1 MSLLEEEGEEK
12 IIIFIK
18 DVSEEFKSTR
28 NVIRDKYR
36 QKALCTLREALEMMS
51 VECTSSSPDRSWTKE
66 RMKMKRMA
74 LASMLTPLLT

>member
-36 QKALCTLREALEMMS
+36 QKALCTLSHELRTPVHS
-51 VECTSSSPDRSWTKE
+51 KVQPF
-66 RMKMKRMA
+66 KM
-74 LASMLTPLLT
+74 